1 MTKTIKRL
9 LPAALAVLLGYLK
22 ETQKKGVERLKTV
35 HNYAE
40 AQYMQLSPVTRAN
53 LELTETM
60 RGREKKGTLLW
71 VLDKTQ
77 TAMGK
82 RLMRAWIEQPLV
94 NVAAINAR
102 LDGVEELVGDSVAR
116 ADIAAALSKIFDI
129 ERLMTR
135 TVYGSASPR
144 EIYAL
149 AATCEQLPRLKA
161 LARPFGSAEI
171 TALLADID
179 ELSDIKE
186 LIFAAVDE
194 NAPAM
199 LKDGGVIHPGY
210 NTEVDEL
217 RDIVHGGKG
226 YLATLEAKLK
236 EETGIRTLKI
246 GYNRVFGYYIE
257 VSRSFSNQVPA
268 NFVRK
273 QTLANAERYIT
284 EDLKVLE
291 NKILGA
297 NERLAV
303 LERQLFDDLLH
314 KISAELP
321 RIQKTASGVARL
333 DVLTALAE
341 VAVKNGY
348 TKPVV
353 DEGDELIIEEGRH
366 PVIEQMLKGALF
378 VPNDTRLGADDCRTA
393 IITGPNMAGK
403 STYMRQVA
411 LIVLMA
417 QMGSFVP
424 AQSAQIGIVDRLF
437 TRIGASDDLA
447 SGQSTFMVEMTE
459 VADIL
464 KNATPRSLLILD
476 EIGRGTSTFDGMAI
490 ARAVL
495 EYAADRKRLGAKTL
509 FATHYHELTDM
520 EQTLPGVKNFNI
532 AVKKRQ
538 GDMIFLRKIVPGAA
552 DDSYGIEVAKLAG
565 IPDRVITR
573 AREILKE
580 LESGA
585 PETAKPA
592 AGPVSDQVSMLD
604 MQSDELRRALEAV
617 TVETLTPIEAMNV
630 LYQLKQLL

>member
-1 MTKTIKRL
+1 MCRYSPSEVLFNAAILDYKEVTAYIKQQLACSVELLDEAAFAPDACMEEMRAQFGDAPEKTAGL
-9 LPAALAVLLGYLK
+9 APESPAFTALAVLLGYLK

-257 VSRSFSNQVPA
+257 VTPFLFEPGACKLRPQADAGQRGAVHHRGSEGTWRTRSWA
-268 NFVRK
+268 
-273 QTLANAERYIT
+273 QTSVWL
-284 EDLKVLE
+284 
-291 NKILGA
+291 
-297 NERLAV
+297 V

-333 DVLTALAE
+333 DVLTALAR
-341 VAVKNGY
+341 G
-348 TKPVV
+348 
-353 DEGDELIIEEGRH
+353 GCR
-366 PVIEQMLKGALF
+366 
-378 VPNDTRLGADDCRTA
+378 RTA
-393 IITGPNMAGK
+393 IR
-403 STYMRQVA
+403 S
-411 LIVLMA
+411 
-417 QMGSFVP
+417 
-424 AQSAQIGIVDRLF
+424 
-437 TRIGASDDLA
+437 RICA
-447 SGQSTFMVEMTE
+447 M
-459 VADIL
+459 
-464 KNATPRSLLILD
+464 KATS
-476 EIGRGTSTFDGMAI
+476 
-490 ARAVL
+490 
-495 EYAADRKRLGAKTL
+495 
-509 FATHYHELTDM
+509 
-520 EQTLPGVKNFNI
+520 
-532 AVKKRQ
+532 
-538 GDMIFLRKIVPGAA
+538 
-552 DDSYGIEVAKLAG
+552 
-565 IPDRVITR
+565 
-573 AREILKE
+573 
-580 LESGA
+580 
-585 PETAKPA
+585 
-592 AGPVSDQVSMLD
+592 
-604 MQSDELRRALEAV
+604 
-617 TVETLTPIEAMNV
+617 
-630 LYQLKQLL
+630 